1 MNNFNISIEISSAT
15 YETLPGKYHGK
26 ELYSLAGISCDNY
39 MLLLDIAEEIDVPI
53 NPEDIIILTGEEKFV
68 VSKHCTELSS
78 NPKLVNPIP
87 FKINGIDYDGQNSFP
102 NAKITTEELLAIMG
116 QNSTA
121 LRFILD
127 LDGIADQVIPAE
139 HEIVV
144 GTNWRLLTTPITGE
158 DECIDIEDCCEH
170 TPPPANYYRIRVND
184 TKHKVDVPHMLGR
197 DILLLSDVDNPN
209 QHSLY
214 QMFKGGGTKIIDP
227 CEKVDFTA
235 PGVERFTTIP
245 LDMTEGLEARREFQ
259 LPEADRSFLDS
270 TQLTWEAVVEGNVRR
285 IIIHNF
291 PLPSGYTAETTMVN
305 IRLEAAYPDTQIDM
319 AYFFPAIVR
328 QNKAPIKATAIDSFD
343 GKQWQRWSRHRT
355 ANNPWRPGL
364 DNIATHIAAIKSWLV
379 QELVK

>member
-39 MLLLDIAEEIDVPI
+39 MLLLDVAEEIDVPI

-78 NPKLVNPIP
+78 NPKLVNPVP
-87 FKINGIDYDGQNSFP
+87 FKMNGIHYDGQNGFS
-102 NAKITTEELLAIMG
+102 NAKITTEELLVIIG
-116 QNSTA
+116 QNDTA

-127 LDGIADQVIPAE
+127 LDGVADQVIPAE

-144 GTNWRLLTTPITGE
+144 GSNWRLLTTPITNE
-158 DECIDIEDCCEH
+158 DECIDIEDCCDDI
-170 TPPPANYYRIRVND
+170 TPPANYYRIKVND
-184 TKHKVDVPHMLGR
+184 SKYKVDVPHMLGR
-197 DILLLSDVDNPN
+197 DILLLSNVDNPS

-214 QMFKGGGTKIIDP
+214 QMFKGGETKIVEL

-245 LDMTEGLEARREFQ
+245 LDMTEGLNARRDFQ
-259 LPEADRSFLDS
+259 LSEADGDFLNS
-270 TQLTWEAVVEGNVRR
+270 MQSTWEAVIEGNIRR
-285 IIIHNF
+285 IIIHDF
-291 PLPSGYTAETTMVN
+291 PLPSGYTAETTMLN
-305 IRLEAAYPDTQIDM
+305 MRLEASYPDTQIDM
-319 AYFFPAIVR
+319 AYFFPAISR
-328 QNKAPIKATAIDSFD
+328 ANNKPIKAITTDQFD

-355 ANNPWRPGL
+355 ASNPWRPGI
-364 DNIATHIAAIKSWLV
+364 DNISTHVAAIKSWFI